1 MTYPPVIIVD
11 DQDRP
16 TGLAMLAEAW
26 QRGLVHRSVLIMVE
40 DGQGQILLQKR
51 SQHMQLYPGRW
62 DNSAAGHVDEGMT
75 YHDAALQ
82 EVIEELGIVPAGL
95 AEIGYIYTEDVYE
108 GRIMNQFR
116 KVYRLIYAKGTPTT
130 QEEHEV
136 TELRWF
142 PIAEAKRMV
151 SEEPETVSAGLRHAL
166 ERLY

>member
-11 DQDRP
+11 DHDRP
-16 TGLAMLAEAW
+16 TGVAMLADAW
-26 QRGLVHRSVLIMVE
+26 REGLVHRSVLVMVE
-40 DGQGQILLQKR
+40 DGQGNILLQKR
-51 SQHMQLYPGRW
+51 SLHMQLYPGRW

-82 EVIEELGIVPAGL
+82 EVIEELGIAPTGL
-95 AEIGYIYTEDVYE
+95 AEIGYLYTDDVYE
-108 GRIMNQFR
+108 GRIMKQFR
-116 KVYRLIYAKGTPTT
+116 KVYRLKYTQGTPTT

-142 PIAEAKRMV
+142 PIEEAKQMLAAQ
-151 SEEPETVSAGLRHAL
+151 PELFSAGLRHVL